1 LPDHENIS
9 MKVAIVHDWFV
20 VKGGAEKVV
29 KQMLECFPS
38 AEVFSLFDFLSPEDR
53 KEIMKDKKV
62 KVSFMQK
69 LPFAKKNYRY
79 FFPVFSKAIESIS
92 LKGFDLILSSSH
104 AVAKGIITEKDQIH
118 VCYCHTPV
126 RYAWDMKE
134 DYMKMVP
141 PGVRNIVSWRLNK
154 LQKWDKENAHNVTQY
169 IANSK
174 NISNRIKNNYDK
186 NSSVVYPPI
195 DTDYFVPA
203 DKNEAYNNAFL
214 VVSRLVPYKR
224 VDLIIEAFNRHPELK
239 LNVIGDGP
247 EFNNLKSIANPNIKL
262 LGYQSDQTVR
272 EYYQRSRALLL
283 AAIEDFGIT
292 SAEAQACGTPII
304 ALNKGGYSETV
315 IDKVSGVFFEDQTV
329 EEIDT
334 GIQRFL
340 EIEDSFDA
348 VKIRN
353 HAEKFKIDRFK
364 KEFLSIVN
372 NTIEKYQFSVV

>member
-1 LPDHENIS
+1 

-29 KQMLECFPS
+29 KQMLECYPN

-53 KEIMKDKKV
+53 SEIMKEKRV

-79 FFPVFSKAIESIS
+79 FFPIFSKAIESIS

-104 AVAKGIITEKDQIH
+104 AVAKGIISEENQIH
-118 VCYCHTPV
+118 ICYCHTPV

-141 PGVRNIVSWRLNK
+141 AGVRNIVSWRLNK
-154 LQKWDKENAHNVTQY
+154 LQKWDKENAQNVTQY

-174 NISNRIKNNYDK
+174 NISHRIKNNYNR
-186 NSSVVYPPI
+186 NSSVIYPPVDTEYFKPNSKGNNI
-195 DTDYFVPA
+195 DKP
-203 DKNEAYNNAFL
+203 FL

-224 VDLIIEAFNRHPELK
+224 IDLIINVFNNHPELK
-239 LNVIGDGP
+239 LNIIGDGP
-247 EFNNLKSIANPNIKL
+247 EFFELKHLAKSNIKL
-262 LGYQSDQTVR
+262 LGYQSDEAVR
-272 EYYQRSRALLL
+272 NHYQNARALLL

-292 SAEAQACGTPII
+292 SPEAQACGTPVI

-315 IDKVSGVFFEDQTV
+315 LENTTGVFFAEQNEV
-329 EEIDT
+329 ELEKAIQHFIKIESNFNSEEI
-334 GIQRFL
+334 R
-340 EIEDSFDA
+340 S
-348 VKIRN
+348 
-353 HAEKFKIDRFK
+353 HAEKFRIDRFK
-364 KEFLSIVN
+364 NEFLNIVN
-372 NTIEKYQFSVV
+372 ETIEKHQFSLSS